1 MNTLYQHEADN
12 KAGHVCVKAS
22 PDTETTANPKQ
33 VAQFKCNCH
42 YLWLRE
48 VHGLSTLMMSNSRE
62 EKLFWFVVIIMCCA
76 LSIVFADSIME
87 AFVNNQF
94 TTKLKVIPVKKLQFP
109 ALVFCPKYGDSIHLE
124 PLLLDMRSRVP
135 MVEDDVAY
143 DVIRYLIAGSGID
156 NVRVDVWDEEYRGKL
171 DSVYKQWRGN
181 RTQLHMFDYVFSQNG
196 YTCQEMFHLCYAG
209 SRDLDCCKVFEPT
222 FVMMRGRCFRLI
234 DSYYQTDVDET
245 DRLSVFFN
253 RVQGPLLQNSTRPQ
267 LVTYITDHH
276 PETGL
281 YPRVYLSLNDWN
293 RLRFVQRKISMIPEN
308 NLCSTDPLN
317 QGKSTCFVY
326 NWINRVLV
334 KPLNCTLPFFK
345 TMLPY
350 LAHVPVCEPMT
361 ILQHYHTVTSTIVE
375 NYKCLPACERTENY
389 WQMTNSIDTSP
400 SPKYAFRVEASF
412 TDLEYEDYSEIRLTT
427 PARFI
432 SELGGQ
438 SGLFVGCS
446 VMTFVQGIL
455 SIVVFLYDRAR
466 RTYLG
471 HLAVP
476 LTLR

>member
-1 MNTLYQHEADN
+1 
-12 KAGHVCVKAS
+12 
-22 PDTETTANPKQ
+22 
-33 VAQFKCNCH
+33 
-42 YLWLRE
+42 
-48 VHGLSTLMMSNSRE
+48 
-62 EKLFWFVVIIMCCA
+62 
-76 LSIVFADSIME
+76 
-87 AFVNNQF
+87 
-94 TTKLKVIPVKKLQFP
+94 
-109 ALVFCPKYGDSIHLE
+109 
-124 PLLLDMRSRVP
+124 MRSRVP
-135 MVEDDVAY
+135 MIEDDVAY

-196 YTCQEMFHLCYAG
+196 YTCQEAKILRVHAFPPKEPVVIDDFMKGKISIFSSYPPYCFLGSDSVRTKMMFHLCYAG

-317 QGKSTCFVY
+317 QGYEFPHS
-326 NWINRVLV
+326 
-334 KPLNCTLPFFK
+334 LNALCVVTAQCCSIQ
-345 TMLPY
+345 Y
-350 LAHVPVCEPMT
+350 L
-361 ILQHYHTVTSTIVE
+361 
-375 NYKCLPACERTENY
+375 
-389 WQMTNSIDTSP
+389 
-400 SPKYAFRVEASF
+400 
-412 TDLEYEDYSEIRLTT
+412 
-427 PARFI
+427 
-432 SELGGQ
+432 
-438 SGLFVGCS
+438 
-446 VMTFVQGIL
+446 
-455 SIVVFLYDRAR
+455 
-466 RTYLG
+466 
-471 HLAVP
+471 
-476 LTLR
+476 